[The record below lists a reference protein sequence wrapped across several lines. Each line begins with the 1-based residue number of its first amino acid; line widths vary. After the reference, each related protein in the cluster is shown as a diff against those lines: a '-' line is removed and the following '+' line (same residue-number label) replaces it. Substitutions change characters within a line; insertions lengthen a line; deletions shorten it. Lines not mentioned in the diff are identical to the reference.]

1 MARRKKKPK
10 NSNVKNLNS
19 QSKFMELKIEKH
31 TAYIKLVVEIF
42 KCINLLLIEFK
53 LDNWLIPIIKALLP

>member
-10 NSNVKNLNS
+10 NSNGKKLNS
-19 QSKFMELKIEKH
+19 QSRFIELKIEKH

-42 KCINLLLIEFK
+42 KCINLLLIELK
-53 LDNWLIPIIKALLP
+53 LDNWLIPIIKAFLS

>member
-1 MARRKKKPK
+1 MARRKKNPK